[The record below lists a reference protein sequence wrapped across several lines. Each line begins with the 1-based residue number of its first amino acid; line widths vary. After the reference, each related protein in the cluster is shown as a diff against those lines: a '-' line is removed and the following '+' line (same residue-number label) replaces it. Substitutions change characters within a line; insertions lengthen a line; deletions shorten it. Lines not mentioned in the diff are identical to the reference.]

1 MVLTL
6 ENFCRLFFAKCLFVF
21 SAYAYKL
28 LIDIL
33 LHSCYN
39 ITMIYNIFTYTLV
52 TVIFTILILAKL
64 QAVRC
69 ERERLERE
77 RVKRRENGQ
86 YKRKIIVNDLVNQ
99 STDYI
104 YS

>member
-1 MVLTL
+1 MGECYQMVLTL

-39 ITMIYNIFTYTLV
+39 ITMIDKCKKCLKPITAFDTFPQNLCVDCYEKIMNKIPLD
-52 TVIFTILILAKL
+52 KL
-64 QAVRC
+64 EKPDFIKA
-69 ERERLERE
+69 LNL
-77 RVKRRENGQ
+77 K
-86 YKRKIIVNDLVNQ
+86 
-99 STDYI
+99 
-104 YS
+104 